1 MSEEEARL
9 NAAVRS
15 ATDGA
20 NADFGA
26 KVGQLLLL
34 VQLAAGL

>member
-15 ATDGA
+15 AADGA

-26 KVGQLLLL
+26 KVRLEA
-34 VQLAAGL
+34 VQP